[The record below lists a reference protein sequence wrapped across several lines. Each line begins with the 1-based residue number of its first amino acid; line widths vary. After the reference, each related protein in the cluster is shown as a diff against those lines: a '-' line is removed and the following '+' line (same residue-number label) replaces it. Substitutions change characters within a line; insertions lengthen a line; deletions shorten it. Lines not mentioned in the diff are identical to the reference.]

1 MSYAPTP
8 FYEELK
14 RLLPPKFPHLG
25 IIERYI
31 VARWISREKIDERKL
46 TFDYR
51 LKPYLKPTIRTLIKT
66 PEEEKMV
73 ASLLGFRIDVIY
85 EDDEVVRII
94 EVKDELNPSALGQ
107 VLVYTYLYMKEK
119 PTHKRVESWVIAGL
133 DNETLHEVYDAYNVK
148 YYIAFTEG
156 EYISLLNFLRKT

>member
-1 MSYAPTP
+1 
-8 FYEELK
+8 
-14 RLLPPKFPHLG
+14 
-25 IIERYI
+25 
-31 VARWISREKIDERKL
+31 
-46 TFDYR
+46 
-51 LKPYLKPTIRTLIKT
+51 
-66 PEEEKMV
+66 MV
-73 ASLLGFRIDVIY
+73 VSLLGFRIDVIY

-119 PTHKRVESWVIAGL
+119 PTHKRVESMVIAGL
-133 DNETLHEVYDAYNVK
+133 DNPTLHEVYDNYNVK

>member
-25 IIERYI
+25 LIERYI
-31 VARWISREKIDERKL
+31 VARWIDREKIDVSRL

-51 LKPYLKPTIRTLIKT
+51 LKPYVKPTIKAIIKT
-66 PEEEKMV
+66 EEEEKMV
-73 ASLLGFRIDVIY
+73 RDLLAFRIDVVY
-85 EDDEVVRII
+85 DEVDKITLI
-94 EVKDELNPSALGQ
+94 EVKDELRPSALGQ
-107 VLVYTYLYMKEK
+107 ILTYQYLYVKEK
-119 PTHKRVESWVIAGL
+119 PTYKPVQAMVLAGL
-133 DNETLHEVYDAYNVK
+133 DNPMLHEVYDNYNVK

-156 EYISLLNFLRKT
+156 EYYSLIQFLRRG